1 MKRDWNQLNLR
12 DAYKPVPEEFR
23 DTVKQTAGSLGIREL
38 MEEKKL
44 ENRTIFGMTRRFA
57 FALIIGILLI
67 AMAAA
72 YALTRYGVLDWL
84 DYETGSTTLGT
95 AEQEVLA
102 EGTADYITARITG
115 IIFDG
120 KRFALSYE
128 LENDE
133 PELPA
138 LVVLDDRCRVNG
150 QQEGLDIDAA
160 FAYPVLVPDAGLNIL
175 PVQRNPV
182 RDGAFSHDMK
192 QKLSGEAECEVVFH
206 IYRPEKQFVIVEE
219 DDWLWHPENEE
230 DEETRAEYQDVL
242 DTLKSFRNTIIA
254 DPEHLDAE
262 AWQNDGYTV
271 IDPNFGIEGPSVDDV
286 NLKETAQIPVTFRF
300 STDAKEV
307 YDFSDME
314 DVPLTDGTLSIR
326 TLRFSPLTTE
336 MDLRLFP
343 KENTKEAA
351 EHMAERYGR
360 NLELTDEQGEPVE
373 WAGIHYD
380 RFDWDYEPHVRLDEN
395 EEDRWA
401 CCYTVLTAGIDTW
414 PESIGIGTEQGE
426 ILRVQI
432 RQPEE

>member
-102 EGTADYITARITG
+102 EGTADHITARITG
-115 IIFDG
+115 LIYDG
-120 KRFALSYE
+120 KRFVLSYE
-128 LENDE
+128 LENEE

-138 LVVLDDRCRVNG
+138 LVVVDDRCRVNG
-150 QQEGLDIDAA
+150 QKEGLEIDSA
-160 FAYPVLVPDAGLNIL
+160 FSCPKMVPSARLDVL
-175 PVQRNPV
+175 PVRRNPV
-182 RDGAFSHDMK
+182 RDGAFSMALG
-192 QKLSGEAECEVVFH
+192 QELTGEAECEVIFH
-206 IYRPEKQFVIVEE
+206 VYRPEKQFVIAGGE
-219 DDWLWHPENEE
+219 DWLYHPESEE
-230 DEETRAEYQDVL
+230 DEEIRAEYQDVVN
-242 DTLKSFRNTIIA
+242 TLKSFRNTIIA

-271 IDPNFGIEGPSVDDV
+271 IDPDFGIEGSSVNDV
-286 NLKETAQIPVTFRF
+286 NLKETAQIPVTFCF
-300 STDAKEV
+300 NTDTKEV
-307 YDFSDME
+307 YDFSGME
-314 DVPLTDGTLSIR
+314 DVTLTDGTLSIR

-351 EHMAERYGR
+351 EQMAERYGR
-360 NLELTDEQGEPVE
+360 NLELTDEQGKTVE

-380 RFDWDYEPHVRLDEN
+380 RFDWDYEPHIRLDEKETN
-395 EEDRWA
+395 RWA

-414 PESIGIGTEQGE
+414 PESIGIGTVQGE